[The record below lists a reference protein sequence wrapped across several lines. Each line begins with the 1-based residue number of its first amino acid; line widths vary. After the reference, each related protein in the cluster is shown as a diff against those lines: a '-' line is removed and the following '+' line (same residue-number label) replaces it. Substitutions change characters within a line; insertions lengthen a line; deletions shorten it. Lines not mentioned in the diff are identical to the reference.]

1 MIREFEVFG
10 KELQIEQDL
19 SIVNKEAGS
28 VVWDGAF
35 VLAKYFENVQK
46 FPPNYFKNKKYGD
59 DYFFINL
66 F

>member
-19 SIVNKEAGS
+19 NIVNKEAGS

-35 VLAKYFENVQK
+35 VLAKYFENANK
-46 FPPNYFKNKKYGD
+46 WPLSFFKDKK
-59 DYFFINL
+59 
-66 F
+66 